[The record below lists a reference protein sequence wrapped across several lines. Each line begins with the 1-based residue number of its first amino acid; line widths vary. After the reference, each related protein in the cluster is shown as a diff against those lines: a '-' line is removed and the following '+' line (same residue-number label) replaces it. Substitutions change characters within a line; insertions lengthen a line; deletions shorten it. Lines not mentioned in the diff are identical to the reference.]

1 MIKKKL
7 FKTSVIL
14 VALVTAFSF
23 AGCGRKKTADVNS
36 TDVIQATVSK
46 ETSSLAAKELTKT
59 GIVSFD
65 YTDADGN
72 TVRLEG
78 KAVANENGDA
88 TIEVT
93 DADGNKAVF
102 TGKASTVDGKLTV
115 SDIKVKEAGS
125 LVKSDG
131 TQLEVTEDAKIE
143 DAKESDGN
151 ESSDIA
157 ATDEV
162 KNEVKDAQEEEK
174 KIEEARDEIK
184 NTEASD
190 VASNNNGG
198 SNKGNENG
206 GNSSNGNAGNSSG
219 SSDSSNGN
227 GNTGNSTVTPTPPEP
242 TPAPEPTPEPA
253 PNPEPTPAPEP
264 APTPTPE
271 PTEPEPTPTEP
282 ETDSRYDGIP
292 DGYPHSVVEGPNG
305 WQYAGNSNTV
315 QCKGQDVKQGTDVE
329 CPYQLSTY
337 TTRYTVNPHT
347 EEFETRYGFYYIG
360 INDGDMNDSDLQL
373 SEQLGEQYG
382 WMMGVCQ
389 KIGTF
394 SCGEVWFLIFD

>member
-14 VALVTAFSF
+14 VALVTAFTF
-23 AGCGRKKTADVNS
+23 AGCGRKKTANVGS
-36 TDVIQATVSK
+36 TDVTQATVSK

-93 DADGNKAVF
+93 DADGNKAIF
-102 TGKASTVDGKLTV
+102 TGKAKTVDGKLTV

-157 ATDEV
+157 ASDEV

-198 SNKGNENG
+198 
-206 GNSSNGNAGNSSG
+206 NSSNGNAGNSGG

-227 GNTGNSTVTPTPPEP
+227 GNAGNSTVTPTPTEP
-242 TPAPEPTPEPA
+242 APAPEPTPEPT
-253 PNPEPTPAPEP
+253 PTPEPEPTP

-271 PTEPEPTPTEP
+271 PTGPKPTPTEP
-282 ETDSRYDGIP
+282 ATPGGGLSEEEKNPYKHPENWGTVD
-292 DGYPHSVVEGPNG
+292 GPNG
-305 WQYAGNSNTV
+305 PQYSENGWGYYV
-315 QCKGQDVKQGTDVE
+315 RGQDVHQGADVE
-329 CPYQLSTY
+329 CPYELGVL
-337 TTRYTVNPHT
+337 TTRYAYNNGTDR
-347 EEFETRYGFYYIG
+347 FENLSVFYFIP
-360 INDGDMNDSDLQL
+360 INDEGDFSDADYALF
-373 SEQLGEQYG
+373 EKYG
-382 WMMGVCQ
+382 DETGLWDNNSYKV
-389 KIGTF
+389 GTF
-394 SCGEVWFLIFD
+394 SCGDVWVLIYIPVN

>member
-1 MIKKKL
+1 MTKKHL
-7 FKTSVIL
+7 FKTAAVLI
-14 VALVTAFSF
+14 ALMTAFTF
-23 AGCGRKKTADVNS
+23 AGCGKKKMADVNS
-36 TDVIQATVSK
+36 IDVTQATVSK

-143 DAKESDGN
+143 DAKESDGS

-157 ATDEV
+157 ASDEV

-174 KIEEARDEIK
+174 KIEEAREEIK
-184 NTEASD
+184 NTEASN
-190 VASNNNGG
+190 VANNNDGN
-198 SNKGNENG
+198 NKN
-206 GNSSNGNAGNSSG
+206 NGN
-219 SSDSSNGN
+219 DEK
-227 GNTGNSTVTPTPPEP
+227 PT
-242 TPAPEPTPEPA
+242 EPA
-253 PNPEPTPAPEP
+253 P
-264 APTPTPE
+264 APTEPTPE
-271 PTEPEPTPTEP
+271 PTEPAPAPTEPTPEPTEPAPAPTEPTPEPTEPAPKPTEP

-360 INDGDMNDSDLQL
+360 INDGDMNDSDWQL

>member
-36 TDVIQATVSK
+36 TDVTQATVSK

-93 DADGNKAVF
+93 DADGNKAIF
-102 TGKASTVDGKLTV
+102 TGKAKTVDGKLTV

-131 TQLEVTEDAKIE
+131 THLEVTEDAKIE

-151 ESSDIA
+151 ETSDIA
-157 ATDEV
+157 ASDEV

-174 KIEEARDEIK
+174 KIEEAKEEVK
-184 NTEASD
+184 QTEASN
-190 VASNNNGG
+190 VANNTNNN
-198 SNKGNENG
+198 SGNSNG
-206 GNSSNGNAGNSSG
+206 GNSDNNNAE
-219 SSDSSNGN
+219 
-227 GNTGNSTVTPTPPEP
+227 PE
-242 TPAPEPTPEPA
+242 
-253 PNPEPTPAPEP
+253 TPAPEP
-264 APTPTPE
+264 APEPTPAPAE
-271 PTEPEPTPTEP
+271 PETPAPAPAEPETPAPEPAPEPTPAPAPEP
-282 ETDSRYDGIP
+282 ETPAEPEYKQPSP
-292 DGYPHSVVEGPNG
+292 DDPSTWYIIDTPTGP
-305 WQYAGNSNTV
+305 QYGENSFGNKV
-315 QCKGQDVKQGTDVE
+315 RGQDVNQGADVE
-329 CPYQLSTY
+329 CPYELEVA
-337 TTRYTVNPHT
+337 TTRYAYNNQTDR
-347 EEFETRYGFYYIG
+347 FENLTGFYYIP
-360 INDGDMNDSDLQL
+360 INSEGHMSNEFMDMTDKYEEDH
-373 SEQLGEQYG
+373 G
-382 WMMGVCQ
+382 WAWRSNTFY

-394 SCGEVWFLIFD
+394 SCGEVWFYGLIPY

>member
-36 TDVIQATVSK
+36 TDVTQATVSK

-93 DADGNKAVF
+93 DADGNKAIF
-102 TGKASTVDGKLTV
+102 TGKAATKDGKLTV
-115 SDIKVKEAGS
+115 SDIKVKDAGT
-125 LVKSDG
+125 LVKADG
-131 TQLEVTEDAKIE
+131 TEIKVDENAKIE
-143 DAKESDGN
+143 DARESDEN
-151 ESSDIA
+151 TVSDIA
-157 ATDEV
+157 ASDEI
-162 KNEVKDAQEEEK
+162 KQEVSDAKEEEK

-190 VASNNNGG
+190 VASNNNSGG
-198 SNKGNENG
+198 NNGNESS
-206 GNSSNGNAGNSSG
+206 GNSSNGNAGNNGG

-227 GNTGNSTVTPTPPEP
+227 GNAGNSTVTPTPTE
-242 TPAPEPTPEPA
+242 PEPTPEPTPTPEA
-253 PNPEPTPAPEP
+253 EPTPEP

-360 INDGDMNDSDLQL
+360 NSDGDMNDSDWQL
-373 SEQLGEQYG
+373 FEQLGEQYG
-382 WMMGVCQ
+382 WMGGACQ

>member
-1 MIKKKL
+1 MTKKHL
-7 FKTSVIL
+7 FKTAAVLI
-14 VALVTAFSF
+14 ALMTAFTF
-23 AGCGRKKTADVNS
+23 AGCGKKKTADVNS
-36 TDVIQATVSK
+36 IDVTQATVSK
-46 ETSSLAAKELTKT
+46 ETSSLAVKELTKT
-59 GIVSFD
+59 GIVTFD
-65 YTDADGN
+65 YTDENGN

-78 KAVANENGDA
+78 KAVAGENGEA
-88 TIEVT
+88 TIEVV

-102 TGKASTVDGKLTV
+102 TGKASTVNGKFTV
-115 SDIKVKEAGS
+115 SDIKVKEAGT
-125 LVKSDG
+125 LVKNDG
-131 TQLEVTEDAKIE
+131 TQIEVTENAEIKDAE
-143 DAKESDGN
+143 EADGN
-151 ESSDIA
+151 ETSDIA
-157 ATDEV
+157 ASEEV
-162 KNEVKDAQEEEK
+162 KNEVKEAQEEEK
-174 KIEEARDEIK
+174 KIEEAREEIK
-184 NTEASD
+184 NTEASN
-190 VASNNNGG
+190 VANNNDGN
-198 SNKGNENG
+198 NKN
-206 GNSSNGNAGNSSG
+206 NGN
-219 SSDSSNGN
+219 DEK
-227 GNTGNSTVTPTPPEP
+227 PT
-242 TPAPEPTPEPA
+242 EPA
-253 PNPEPTPAPEP
+253 PAPTEP
-264 APTPTPE
+264 APAPTEPTPE
-271 PTEPEPTPTEP
+271 PTEPAPAPTEPTPEPTEPAPAPTEPTPEPTEPAPKPTEP

-360 INDGDMNDSDLQL
+360 INDGDMNDSDWQL

>member
-36 TDVIQATVSK
+36 TDVTQATVSK

-93 DADGNKAVF
+93 DADGNKAIF
-102 TGKASTVDGKLTV
+102 TGKAKTVDGKLTV

-131 TQLEVTEDAKIE
+131 THLEVTEDAKIE

-157 ATDEV
+157 ASDEV

-174 KIEEARDEIK
+174 KIEEAKEEVK
-184 NTEASD
+184 QTEASN
-190 VASNNNGG
+190 VANNSNNNN
-198 SNKGNENG
+198 SNG
-206 GNSSNGNAGNSSG
+206 GNNTSDNNNAG
-219 SSDSSNGN
+219 GN
-227 GNTGNSTVTPTPPEP
+227 NTPAPSPTPAPAEPETPAPAPAEPETPAPVPEP
-242 TPAPEPTPEPA
+242 TPAPTEPETPAPTPEP
-253 PNPEPTPAPEP
+253 EEP
-264 APTPTPE
+264 AEKP
-271 PTEPEPTPTEP
+271 
-282 ETDSRYDGIP
+282 DSELTYDELVEKYNPNHDP
-292 DGYPHSVVEGPNG
+292 DGWGLIHGPNG
-305 WQYAGNSNTV
+305 AQYRGNGSSYLR
-315 QCKGQDVKQGTDVE
+315 GQDVRQGADVD
-329 CPYQLSTY
+329 CPYELEVA
-337 TTRYTVNPHT
+337 TTRYAYNNQTDRFEDLTV
-347 EEFETRYGFYYIG
+347 FYYIPV
-360 INDGDMNDSDLQL
+360 NSEGDMSDEFYDLTEKYEE
-373 SEQLGEQYG
+373 SHG
-382 WMMGVCQ
+382 WAWRSNTMYKV
-389 KIGTF
+389 GTF
-394 SCGEVWFLIFD
+394 SCGDVWLYALIP

>member
-184 NTEASD
+184 NTEASN
-190 VASNNNGG
+190 VANNSNNNN
-198 SNKGNENG
+198 SNG
-206 GNSSNGNAGNSSG
+206 GNNTSDNNNAG
-219 SSDSSNGN
+219 GN
-227 GNTGNSTVTPTPPEP
+227 NTPAPSPTPAPAEPETPAPAPAEPETPAPVPEP
-242 TPAPEPTPEPA
+242 TPAPTEPETPAPTPEP
-253 PNPEPTPAPEP
+253 EEP
-264 APTPTPE
+264 AEKP
-271 PTEPEPTPTEP
+271 
-282 ETDSRYDGIP
+282 DSELTYDELVEKYNPNHDP
-292 DGYPHSVVEGPNG
+292 DGWGLIHGPNG
-305 WQYAGNSNTV
+305 AQYCGNGSSYLR
-315 QCKGQDVKQGTDVE
+315 GQDVRQGADVD
-329 CPYQLSTY
+329 CPYELEVA
-337 TTRYTVNPHT
+337 TTRYAYNNQTDRFEDLTV
-347 EEFETRYGFYYIG
+347 FYYIPV
-360 INDGDMNDSDLQL
+360 NSEGDMSDEFYDLTEKYEE
-373 SEQLGEQYG
+373 SHG
-382 WMMGVCQ
+382 WAWRSNTMYKV
-389 KIGTF
+389 GTF
-394 SCGEVWFLIFD
+394 SCGDVWLYALIP

>member
-36 TDVIQATVSK
+36 TDVTQATVSK

-93 DADGNKAVF
+93 DADGNKAIF
-102 TGKASTVDGKLTV
+102 TGKAKTVDGKLTV

-131 TQLEVTEDAKIE
+131 THLEVTEDAKIE

-157 ATDEV
+157 ASDEV

-174 KIEEARDEIK
+174 KIEEAKEEVK
-184 NTEASD
+184 QTEASN
-190 VASNNNGG
+190 VANNSNNNN
-198 SNKGNENG
+198 SNG
-206 GNSSNGNAGNSSG
+206 GNNTSDNNNAG
-219 SSDSSNGN
+219 GN
-227 GNTGNSTVTPTPPEP
+227 NTPAPSP
-242 TPAPEPTPEPA
+242 TPAPAEPETPAPTPEP
-253 PNPEPTPAPEP
+253 EEP
-264 APTPTPE
+264 AEKP
-271 PTEPEPTPTEP
+271 
-282 ETDSRYDGIP
+282 DSELTYDELVEKYNPNHDP
-292 DGYPHSVVEGPNG
+292 DGWGLIHGPNG
-305 WQYAGNSNTV
+305 AQYCGNGSSYLR
-315 QCKGQDVKQGTDVE
+315 GQDVRQGADVD
-329 CPYQLSTY
+329 CPYELEVA
-337 TTRYTVNPHT
+337 TTRYAYNNQTDRFEDLTV
-347 EEFETRYGFYYIG
+347 FYYIPV
-360 INDGDMNDSDLQL
+360 NSEGDMSDEFYDLTEKYEE
-373 SEQLGEQYG
+373 SHG
-382 WMMGVCQ
+382 WAWRSNTMYKV
-389 KIGTF
+389 GTF
-394 SCGEVWFLIFD
+394 SCGDVWLYALIP

>member
-1 MIKKKL
+1 MTKKHL
-7 FKTSVIL
+7 FKTAAVLI
-14 VALVTAFSF
+14 ALMTAFTF
-23 AGCGRKKTADVNS
+23 AGCSKKKMADVNS
-36 TDVIQATVSK
+36 IDVTQATVSK
-46 ETSSLAAKELTKT
+46 ETSSLASKELTKT
-59 GIVSFD
+59 GIVTFD
-65 YTDADGN
+65 YTDENGN

-78 KAVANENGDA
+78 KAVAGENGEA
-88 TIEVT
+88 TIEVV

-115 SDIKVKEAGS
+115 SDIKVKEAGT
-125 LVKSDG
+125 LVKNDG
-131 TQLEVTEDAKIE
+131 TQIEVTENAEIKDAE
-143 DAKESDGN
+143 ETDSN
-151 ESSDIA
+151 EKSDIA
-157 ATDEV
+157 ASEEV
-162 KNEVKDAQEEEK
+162 KNEVKEAQEEEK
-174 KIEEARDEIK
+174 KIEEAREEIK
-184 NTEASD
+184 NTEASN
-190 VASNNNGG
+190 VANNNDGN
-198 SNKGNENG
+198 NKN
-206 GNSSNGNAGNSSG
+206 NGN
-219 SSDSSNGN
+219 DEK
-227 GNTGNSTVTPTPPEP
+227 PT
-242 TPAPEPTPEPA
+242 EPA
-253 PNPEPTPAPEP
+253 P
-264 APTPTPE
+264 APTEPTPE
-271 PTEPEPTPTEP
+271 PTEPAPAPTEPAPAPTEPTPEPTEPAPKPTEP

-360 INDGDMNDSDLQL
+360 INDGDMNDSDWQL

>member
-36 TDVIQATVSK
+36 TDVTQATVSK

-65 YTDADGN
+65 YTDSDGN

-93 DADGNKAVF
+93 DADGNKAIF
-102 TGKASTVDGKLTV
+102 TGKAKTVDGKLTV

-131 TQLEVTEDAKIE
+131 THLEVTEDAKIE

-151 ESSDIA
+151 ETSDIA
-157 ATDEV
+157 ASDEV

-174 KIEEARDEIK
+174 KIEEAKEEVK
-184 NTEASD
+184 QTEASN
-190 VASNNNGG
+190 VANNTNNN
-198 SNKGNENG
+198 SGNSNG
-206 GNSSNGNAGNSSG
+206 GDSDNNNAE
-219 SSDSSNGN
+219 
-227 GNTGNSTVTPTPPEP
+227 PE
-242 TPAPEPTPEPA
+242 TPAPEPTPAPAEPETPA
-253 PNPEPTPAPEP
+253 PAPAEPETPAPEP
-264 APTPTPE
+264 AP
-271 PTEPEPTPTEP
+271 EPTPAPAPEP
-282 ETDSRYDGIP
+282 ETPAEPEYKQPSP
-292 DGYPHSVVEGPNG
+292 DDPSTWYIIDTPTGP
-305 WQYAGNSNTV
+305 QYGENSFGNKV
-315 QCKGQDVKQGTDVE
+315 RGQDVNQGADVE
-329 CPYQLSTY
+329 CPYELEVA
-337 TTRYTVNPHT
+337 TTRYAYNNQTDR
-347 EEFETRYGFYYIG
+347 FENLTGFYYIP
-360 INDGDMNDSDLQL
+360 INSEGHMSNEFMDMTYKYEEDH
-373 SEQLGEQYG
+373 G
-382 WMMGVCQ
+382 WAWRSNTFY

-394 SCGEVWFLIFD
+394 SCGEVWFYGLIPY

>member
-36 TDVIQATVSK
+36 TDVTQATVSK

-93 DADGNKAVF
+93 DADGNKAIF

-131 TQLEVTEDAKIE
+131 THLEVTEDAKIE
-143 DAKESDGN
+143 DAKESDEN
-151 ESSDIA
+151 TVSDIA
-157 ATDEV
+157 ASDEI
-162 KNEVKDAQEEEK
+162 KQEVSEAKEEEK
-174 KIEEARDEIK
+174 KIEEAKEEVK
-184 NTEASD
+184 QTEASN
-190 VASNNNGG
+190 VANNSNNNN
-198 SNKGNENG
+198 SNG
-206 GNSSNGNAGNSSG
+206 GNNTSDNNNAG
-219 SSDSSNGN
+219 GN
-227 GNTGNSTVTPTPPEP
+227 NTPAPSPTPAPAEPETPAPAPAEPETPAPAPEP
-242 TPAPEPTPEPA
+242 TPAPTEPETPAPTPEP
-253 PNPEPTPAPEP
+253 EEP
-264 APTPTPE
+264 AEKP
-271 PTEPEPTPTEP
+271 
-282 ETDSRYDGIP
+282 DSELTYDELVEKYNPNHDP
-292 DGYPHSVVEGPNG
+292 DGWGLIHGPNG
-305 WQYAGNSNTV
+305 AQYCGNGSSYLR
-315 QCKGQDVKQGTDVE
+315 GQDVRQGADVD
-329 CPYQLSTY
+329 CPYELEVA
-337 TTRYTVNPHT
+337 TTRYAYNNQTDRFEDLTV
-347 EEFETRYGFYYIG
+347 FYYIPV
-360 INDGDMNDSDLQL
+360 NSEGDMSDEFYDLTEKYEE
-373 SEQLGEQYG
+373 SHG
-382 WMMGVCQ
+382 WAWRSNTMYKV
-389 KIGTF
+389 GTF
-394 SCGEVWFLIFD
+394 SCGDVWLYALIP

>member
-1 MIKKKL
+1 MTKKHL
-7 FKTSVIL
+7 FKTAAVLI
-14 VALVTAFSF
+14 ALMTAFTF
-23 AGCGRKKTADVNS
+23 AGCGKKKMADVNS
-36 TDVIQATVSK
+36 IDVTQATVSK
-46 ETSSLAAKELTKT
+46 ETSSLASKELTKT
-59 GIVSFD
+59 GIVTFD
-65 YTDADGN
+65 YTDENGN

-78 KAVANENGDA
+78 KAVAGENGEA
-88 TIEVT
+88 TIEVV

-102 TGKASTVDGKLTV
+102 TGKASTVDGKLTI
-115 SDIKVKEAGS
+115 SDIKVKEAGT
-125 LVKSDG
+125 LVKNDG
-131 TQLEVTEDAKIE
+131 TQIEVTENAEIKDAE
-143 DAKESDGN
+143 ETDSN
-151 ESSDIA
+151 EKSDIA
-157 ATDEV
+157 ASEEV
-162 KNEVKDAQEEEK
+162 KNEVKEAQEEEK
-174 KIEEARDEIK
+174 KIEEAREEIK
-184 NTEASD
+184 NTEASN
-190 VASNNNGG
+190 VANNNK
-198 SNKGNENG
+198 N
-206 GNSSNGNAGNSSG
+206 NGN
-219 SSDSSNGN
+219 DEK
-227 GNTGNSTVTPTPPEP
+227 PT
-242 TPAPEPTPEPA
+242 EPA
-253 PNPEPTPAPEP
+253 P
-264 APTPTPE
+264 APTEPTPE
-271 PTEPEPTPTEP
+271 PTEPAPAPTEPTPEPTEPAPAPTEPTPEPTEPAPKPTEP

-360 INDGDMNDSDLQL
+360 INDGDMNDSDWQL

>member
-36 TDVIQATVSK
+36 TDVTQATVSK

-93 DADGNKAVF
+93 DADGNKAIF
-102 TGKASTVDGKLTV
+102 TGKAKTVDGKLTV

-131 TQLEVTEDAKIE
+131 THLEVTEDAKIE
-143 DAKESDGN
+143 DAKESDEN
-151 ESSDIA
+151 TVSDIA
-157 ATDEV
+157 ASDEI
-162 KNEVKDAQEEEK
+162 KQEVSEAKEEEK
-174 KIEEARDEIK
+174 KIEEAKEEVK
-184 NTEASD
+184 QTEASN
-190 VASNNNGG
+190 VANNTNNN
-198 SNKGNENG
+198 SGNSNG
-206 GNSSNGNAGNSSG
+206 GNSDNNNAE
-219 SSDSSNGN
+219 
-227 GNTGNSTVTPTPPEP
+227 PE
-242 TPAPEPTPEPA
+242 TPAPEPTPAPAEPETPA
-253 PNPEPTPAPEP
+253 PAPAEPETPAPEP
-264 APTPTPE
+264 AP
-271 PTEPEPTPTEP
+271 EPTPAPAPEP
-282 ETDSRYDGIP
+282 ETPAEPEYKQPSP
-292 DGYPHSVVEGPNG
+292 DDPSTWYIIDTPTGP
-305 WQYAGNSNTV
+305 QYGENSFGNKV
-315 QCKGQDVKQGTDVE
+315 RGQDVNQGADVE
-329 CPYQLSTY
+329 CPYELEVA
-337 TTRYTVNPHT
+337 TTRYAYNNQTDR
-347 EEFETRYGFYYIG
+347 FENLTGFYYIP
-360 INDGDMNDSDLQL
+360 INSEGHMSNEFMDMTDKYEEDH
-373 SEQLGEQYG
+373 G
-382 WMMGVCQ
+382 WAWRSNTFY

-394 SCGEVWFLIFD
+394 SCGEVWFYGLIPY

>member
-36 TDVIQATVSK
+36 TDVTQATVSK

-131 TQLEVTEDAKIE
+131 TQFEVTEDAKIE

-151 ESSDIA
+151 ETSDIA
-157 ATDEV
+157 ASDEV

-174 KIEEARDEIK
+174 KIEEAKEEVKQTEDSNVAN
-184 NTEASD
+184 NT
-190 VASNNNGG
+190 NNN
-198 SNKGNENG
+198 SGNSNG
-206 GNSSNGNAGNSSG
+206 GNSDNNNAG
-219 SSDSSNGN
+219 GN
-227 GNTGNSTVTPTPPEP
+227 NTPAPQP
-242 TPAPEPTPEPA
+242 TPAPAEPETPA
-253 PNPEPTPAPEP
+253 PAPEP
-264 APTPTPE
+264 EE
-271 PTEPEPTPTEP
+271 PAEKP
-282 ETDSRYDGIP
+282 DSELTYDELVEKYNPNHDP
-292 DGYPHSVVEGPNG
+292 DGWGLIHGPNG
-305 WQYAGNSNTV
+305 AQYRGNGSSYLR
-315 QCKGQDVKQGTDVE
+315 GQDVRQGADVE
-329 CPYQLSTY
+329 CPYELEVA
-337 TTRYTVNPHT
+337 TTRYAYNNQTDR
-347 EEFETRYGFYYIG
+347 FENLTGFYYIP
-360 INDGDMNDSDLQL
+360 INSEGHMSNEFMDMTDKYEEDH
-373 SEQLGEQYG
+373 G
-382 WMMGVCQ
+382 WAWRSNTFY

-394 SCGEVWFLIFD
+394 SCGEVWFYGLIPY

>member
-36 TDVIQATVSK
+36 TDVTQATVSK

-93 DADGNKAVF
+93 DADGNKAIF
-102 TGKASTVDGKLTV
+102 TGKAKTVDGKLTV

-131 TQLEVTEDAKIE
+131 THLEVTEDAKIE

-157 ATDEV
+157 ASDEV

-174 KIEEARDEIK
+174 KIEEAKEEVK
-184 NTEASD
+184 QTEASN
-190 VASNNNGG
+190 VANNSNNNN
-198 SNKGNENG
+198 SNG
-206 GNSSNGNAGNSSG
+206 GNNTSDNNNAG
-219 SSDSSNGN
+219 GN
-227 GNTGNSTVTPTPPEP
+227 NTPAPSPTPAPAEPETPAPAPAEPETPAPVPEP
-242 TPAPEPTPEPA
+242 TPAPTEPETPAPTPEP
-253 PNPEPTPAPEP
+253 EEP
-264 APTPTPE
+264 AEKP
-271 PTEPEPTPTEP
+271 
-282 ETDSRYDGIP
+282 DSELTYDELVEKYNPNHDP
-292 DGYPHSVVEGPNG
+292 DGWGLIHGPNG
-305 WQYAGNSNTV
+305 AQYCGNGSSYLR
-315 QCKGQDVKQGTDVE
+315 GQDVRQGADVD
-329 CPYQLSTY
+329 CPYELEVA
-337 TTRYTVNPHT
+337 TTRYAYNNQTDRFEDLTV
-347 EEFETRYGFYYIG
+347 FYYIPV
-360 INDGDMNDSDLQL
+360 NSEGDMSDEFYDLTEKYEE
-373 SEQLGEQYG
+373 SHG
-382 WMMGVCQ
+382 WAWRSNTMYKV
-389 KIGTF
+389 GTF
-394 SCGEVWFLIFD
+394 SCGDVWLYALIP

>member
-1 MIKKKL
+1 MTKKHL
-7 FKTSVIL
+7 FKTAAVLI
-14 VALVTAFSF
+14 ALMTAFTF
-23 AGCGRKKTADVNS
+23 AGCGKKKTKNDVNS
-36 TDVIQATVSK
+36 TAATQATVSA
-46 ETSSLAAKELTKT
+46 ETSSLASKELTKT
-59 GIVSFD
+59 GLVTFD

-72 TVRLEG
+72 TVKLEG
-78 KAVANENGDA
+78 KAVAGEDGNA

-93 DADGNKAVF
+93 DANGNKAVF
-102 TGKASTVDGKLTV
+102 IGKAKTVDGKLTV
-115 SDIKVKEAGS
+115 SDIKVKEAAT
-125 LVKSDG
+125 LVKNDG
-131 TQLEVTEDAKIE
+131 TQIEVTENAEIKDAE
-143 DAKESDGN
+143 ETDSN
-151 ESSDIA
+151 EKSDIA
-157 ATDEV
+157 ASEEV
-162 KNEVKDAQEEEK
+162 KNEVKEAQEEEK
-174 KIEEARDEIK
+174 KIEEAREEIK
-184 NTEASD
+184 NTEASN
-190 VASNNNGG
+190 VANNNDGN
-198 SNKGNENG
+198 NKN
-206 GNSSNGNAGNSSG
+206 NGN
-219 SSDSSNGN
+219 DEK
-227 GNTGNSTVTPTPPEP
+227 PT
-242 TPAPEPTPEPA
+242 EPA
-253 PNPEPTPAPEP
+253 P
-264 APTPTPE
+264 APTEPTPE
-271 PTEPEPTPTEP
+271 PTEPAPAPTEPTPEPTEPAPAPTEPTPEPTEPAPKPTEP

-360 INDGDMNDSDLQL
+360 INDGDMNDSDWQL

>member
-1 MIKKKL
+1 MTKKHL
-7 FKTSVIL
+7 FKTAAVLI
-14 VALVTAFSF
+14 ALMTAFTF
-23 AGCGRKKTADVNS
+23 AGCGKKKMADVNS
-36 TDVIQATVSK
+36 IDVTQATVSK

-143 DAKESDGN
+143 DAKESDGS

-157 ATDEV
+157 ASDEV

-174 KIEEARDEIK
+174 KIEEAREEIK
-184 NTEASD
+184 NTEASN
-190 VASNNNGG
+190 VANNNDGN
-198 SNKGNENG
+198 NKN
-206 GNSSNGNAGNSSG
+206 NGN
-219 SSDSSNGN
+219 DEK
-227 GNTGNSTVTPTPPEP
+227 PT
-242 TPAPEPTPEPA
+242 EPA
-253 PNPEPTPAPEP
+253 P
-264 APTPTPE
+264 APTEPTPE
-271 PTEPEPTPTEP
+271 PTEPAPAPTEPTPEPTEPAPAPTEPTPEPTEPAPAPAKP

-360 INDGDMNDSDLQL
+360 INDGDMNDSDWQL
-373 SEQLGEQYG
+373 FEQLGEQYG
-382 WMMGVCQ
+382 WMGGACQ

>member
-36 TDVIQATVSK
+36 TDVTQATVSK

-93 DADGNKAVF
+93 DADGNKAIF
-102 TGKASTVDGKLTV
+102 TGKAKTVDGKLTV

-131 TQLEVTEDAKIE
+131 THLEVTEDAKIE
-143 DAKESDGN
+143 DAKESDEN
-151 ESSDIA
+151 TVSDIA
-157 ATDEV
+157 ASDEI
-162 KNEVKDAQEEEK
+162 KQEVSEAKEEEK
-174 KIEEARDEIK
+174 KIEEAKEEVK
-184 NTEASD
+184 QTEASN
-190 VASNNNGG
+190 VANNTNNN
-198 SNKGNENG
+198 SGNSNG
-206 GNSSNGNAGNSSG
+206 GNSDNNNAE
-219 SSDSSNGN
+219 
-227 GNTGNSTVTPTPPEP
+227 PE
-242 TPAPEPTPEPA
+242 TPAPEPTPAPAEPETPA
-253 PNPEPTPAPEP
+253 PAPAEPETPAPEP
-264 APTPTPE
+264 AP
-271 PTEPEPTPTEP
+271 EPTPAPAPEP
-282 ETDSRYDGIP
+282 ETPAEPEYKQPSP
-292 DGYPHSVVEGPNG
+292 DDPSTWYIIDTPTGP
-305 WQYAGNSNTV
+305 QYGENSFGNKV
-315 QCKGQDVKQGTDVE
+315 RGQDVNQGADVD
-329 CPYQLSTY
+329 CPYELEVA
-337 TTRYTVNPHT
+337 TTRYAYNNQTDR
-347 EEFETRYGFYYIG
+347 FENLTGFYYIP
-360 INDGDMNDSDLQL
+360 INSEGHMSNEFMDMTDKYEEDH
-373 SEQLGEQYG
+373 G
-382 WMMGVCQ
+382 WAWRSNTFY

-394 SCGEVWFLIFD
+394 SCGEVWFYGLIPY